1 MTKPILDRLRE
12 FQDFTLEELL
22 DNDHFIKFLKESA
35 TDLESEDL
43 EGFNKKFATNFFR
56 AREIIRMVSD
66 SGDKL
71 SEPDVRAIWKKID
84 FYQNATI
91 NASRNSWRSFLGYAA
106 IVILLLSLGTL
117 LFRQFSPGEDLY
129 RFTASSPVDSLNETR
144 IILQT
149 GEEFASSEKVSSIKV
164 TSAGNIEIDN
174 TKEVNVEP
182 VKEKMQVAMNEVVVP
197 YGRKSQLT
205 LSDGTKVWLNAGSR
219 LAFPA
224 SFSDDNREV
233 WLEGEAYF
241 EVAKDPA
248 KKFFVRINDLSLQ
261 VLGTSFNVSAY
272 GPDKTVETL
281 LVTGSLSLSAKN
293 NSLFGAEE
301 VILNPRQKATY
312 SREVKDI
319 EVKEVKDVE
328 IYTAWTSGWLS
339 FSQQS
344 LKDVAVRMERYYNVK
359 FVFEDGFNSDHVISG
374 KLDLKDSIDTVL
386 DVLSDIVNFQYA
398 ITDNQV
404 VVSQK

>member
-66 SGDKL
+66 SGDEL

-197 YGRKSQLT
+197 FGKKSQLT

-224 SFSDDNREV
+224 SFPDDKREV

-241 EVAKDPA
+241 DVARDPS
-248 KKFFVRINDLSLQ
+248 KKFFVRVNDLALQ
-261 VLGTSFNVSAY
+261 VLGTSFNVSGY
-272 GPDKTVETL
+272 GPDQSVETV
-281 LVTGSLSLSAKN
+281 LVSGSLALAVKN
-293 NSLFGAEE
+293 NSLFGSRE
-301 VILNPRQKATY
+301 VILTPNQKATY
-312 SREVKDI
+312 TRAVKNISVEEVIDI
-319 EVKEVKDVE
+319 EM
-328 IYTAWTSGWLS
+328 YTAWTSGWLS

-344 LKDVAVRMERYYNVK
+344 MKDVAVKMERYYNVRII
-359 FVFEDGFNSDHVISG
+359 FSEGFNSNNLISG
-374 KLDLKDSIDTVL
+374 KLDLKDSLEAVL
-386 DVLSDIVNFQYA
+386 DVLSDIVVFKYEM
-398 ITDNQV
+398 TENQV
-404 VVSQK
+404 IISRR

>member
-1 MTKPILDRLRE
+1 MTKPLEEKLRH
-12 FQDFTLEELL
+12 FQDFTLEELM
-22 DNDHFIKFLKESA
+22 DSTEFIKYLKESSLEHETA
-35 TDLESEDL
+35 DLEKLDQQ
-43 EGFNKKFATNFFR
+43 FVRNIYR
-56 AREIIRMVSD
+56 AREIIQILKDGGDDLTESEVRLIWQKIESSQEIQL
-66 SGDKL
+66 SGN
-71 SEPDVRAIWKKID
+71 R
-84 FYQNATI
+84 Q
-91 NASRNSWRSFLGYAA
+91 SWRTFLGYAA
-106 IVILLLSLGTL
+106 VVILLLSLGTL
-117 LFRQFSPGEDLY
+117 LFRQFSPTDDIY
-129 RFTASSPVDSLNETR
+129 RFSAVLPSDSIQDTR
-144 IILQT
+144 IILQS

-164 TSAGNIEIDN
+164 NSEGSIEIDQ
-174 TKEVNVEP
+174 TQKVQVES
-182 VKEKMQVAMNEVVVP
+182 VKEAKKIAMNEVVVP

-272 GPDKTVETL
+272 GPDKTVETV

-293 NSLFGAEE
+293 NSLFGTEQ

-359 FVFEDGFNSDHVISG
+359 FVFENGFNSDHLISG

-386 DVLSDIVNFQYA
+386 DVLSDIVNFQYE
-398 ITDNQV
+398 ITDKQV

>member
-66 SGDKL
+66 SGDEL

-197 YGRKSQLT
+197 FGKKSQLT

-224 SFSDDNREV
+224 SFPDDKREV

-241 EVAKDPA
+241 DVARDPS
-248 KKFFVRINDLSLQ
+248 KKFFVRVNDLALQ
-261 VLGTSFNVSAY
+261 VLGTSFNVSGY
-272 GPDKTVETL
+272 GPDQSVETV
-281 LVTGSLSLSAKN
+281 LVSGSLALAVKN
-293 NSLFGAEE
+293 NSLFGSRE
-301 VILNPRQKATY
+301 VILTPNQKATY
-312 SREVKDI
+312 TRAAKNISVEEVRDI
-319 EVKEVKDVE
+319 EM
-328 IYTAWTSGWLS
+328 YTAWTSGWLS

-344 LKDVAVRMERYYNVK
+344 MKDVAVKMERYYNVRII
-359 FVFEDGFNSDHVISG
+359 FSEGFNSNNLISG
-374 KLDLKDSIDTVL
+374 KLDLKDSLEAVL
-386 DVLSDIVNFQYA
+386 DVLSDIVVFKYEM
-398 ITDNQV
+398 TENQV
-404 VVSQK
+404 IISRR

>member
-1 MTKPILDRLRE
+1 MTKPNLDRLRE

-22 DNDHFIKFLKESA
+22 DNDHFIDFLKESA

-43 EGFNKKFATNFFR
+43 VGFNKKFVRDLFR
-56 AREIIRMVSD
+56 AREIITMLRD
-66 SGDKL
+66 SGDEL
-71 SEPDVRAIWKKID
+71 SETEVKAIWKKID

-91 NASRNSWRSFLGYAA
+91 TVSRNPWRSYLGYAA

-117 LFRQFSPGEDLY
+117 LFHQFNPGEEIY
-129 RFTASSPVDSLNETR
+129 RFTAALPVDSLNETR

-164 TSAGNIEIDN
+164 TSAGSIEIDN

-182 VKEKMQVAMNEVVVP
+182 VKEKKQVAMNEVVVP
-197 YGRKSQLT
+197 FGKKSQLT

-224 SFSDDNREV
+224 SFPDDKREV

-241 EVAKDPA
+241 EVARDPS
-248 KKFFVRINDLSLQ
+248 KKFFVKVNDLTLQ
-261 VLGTSFNVSAY
+261 VLGTSFNVSGY
-272 GPDKTVETL
+272 GPDQSVETV
-281 LVTGSLSLSAKN
+281 LVSGSLALEVKS
-293 NSLFGAEE
+293 NSLFGSRE
-301 VILNPRQKATY
+301 VILTPNQMATY
-312 SREVKDI
+312 TKAAKNISVEEVRDI
-319 EVKEVKDVE
+319 E

-344 LKDVAVRMERYYNVK
+344 MKDVAVKMERYYNVRII
-359 FVFEDGFNSDHVISG
+359 FSEGFSSHNLISG
-374 KLDLKDSIDTVL
+374 KLDLKDSLEAVL
-386 DVLSDIVNFQYA
+386 DVLSDIVVFKYE
-398 ITDNQV
+398 ITENQV
-404 VVSQK
+404 IISRR

>member
-66 SGDKL
+66 SGDEL

-197 YGRKSQLT
+197 FGKKSQLT

-224 SFSDDNREV
+224 SFPDDKREV

-241 EVAKDPA
+241 DVARDPS
-248 KKFFVRINDLSLQ
+248 KKFFVRVNDLALQ
-261 VLGTSFNVSAY
+261 VLGTSFNVSGY
-272 GPDKTVETL
+272 GPDQSVETV
-281 LVTGSLSLSAKN
+281 LVSGSLALAVKN
-293 NSLFGAEE
+293 NSLFGSRE
-301 VILNPRQKATY
+301 VILTPNQKATY
-312 SREVKDI
+312 TRAVKNISVEEVRDI
-319 EVKEVKDVE
+319 EM
-328 IYTAWTSGWLS
+328 YTAWTSGWLS

-344 LKDVAVRMERYYNVK
+344 MKDVAVKMERYYNVRII
-359 FVFEDGFNSDHVISG
+359 FSEGFNSNNLISG
-374 KLDLKDSIDTVL
+374 KLDLKDSLEAVL
-386 DVLSDIVNFQYA
+386 DVLSDIVVFKYEM
-398 ITDNQV
+398 TENQV
-404 VVSQK
+404 IISRR